1 MATMQRQLGDHLP
14 RWSHFMYDVELVEL
28 NFTNRLSMVEPLLNP
43 CFCVC
48 FGSEFLVMPAVFRS
62 LEMNIFMHVR
72 CYFDWHH
79 MNLKSPASDTLRSSG
94 CET

>member
-1 MATMQRQLGDHLP
+1 MVALYVRCGTGGI
-14 RWSHFMYDVELVEL
+14 ELHQS
-28 NFTNRLSMVEPLLNP
+28 FKHGRAFAEPV
-43 CFCVC
+43 FFVC

-79 MNLKSPASDTLRSSG
+79 MNLKSPALDTWRSSG
-94 CET
+94 CEA

>member
-28 NFTNRLSMVEPLLNP
+28 NFTNRLSMVEPLLNR

-48 FGSEFLVMPAVFRS
+48 FVQQNFVQGVRRVLLELVKESKEAAQM
-62 LEMNIFMHVR
+62 
-72 CYFDWHH
+72 
-79 MNLKSPASDTLRSSG
+79 
-94 CET
+94 